1 MVIVAVFLIIVII
14 FTFFGIRYLV
24 RSTRNFIGVLH
35 ILNDDEDEAYIY
47 FESNMKIEDL
57 SELKYGMVHIKRHK
71 NSIKENKPTSHV

>member
-24 RSTRNFIGVLH
+24 RSTRKFIGVLH
-35 ILNDDEDEAYIY
+35 ILNVDEDEAYIY

-57 SELKYGMVHIKRHK
+57 SELKDGMVYIKRHT
-71 NSIKENKPTSHV
+71 NSIKEIKQTPHI